1 MREEDGTV
9 TQGLIVYESY
19 GGTTERYA
27 AWLGETLDLPILPL
41 SACRSS
47 TFEGV
52 PLLIFGGA
60 VHGGE
65 ISGLKKLR
73 RLLRKQDGHQTLY
86 FATGL
91 RAANEDTL
99 GRLRRGNDLLDAP
112 LWYLRGGMDKSKL
125 TPGDKTLLR
134 CYRAMLSRRR
144 DLSPEDEELLCLVQ
158 IPGDYTD
165 RESLAPL
172 IAAAQARLTPSATA
186 AV

>member
-1 MREEDGTV
+1 M

-19 GGTTERYA
+19 TGTTERYA
-27 AWLGETLDLPILPL
+27 AWLGDSLDLPILPL
-41 SACRSS
+41 SACRAN
-47 TFEGV
+47 TLEGI

-73 RLLRKQDGHQTLY
+73 RLLHKQTGHQTLY

-99 GRLRRGNDLLDAP
+99 ARLRRANELDDAP
-112 LWYLRGGMDKSKL
+112 LWYVRGGMDKSKL

-144 DLSPEDEELLCLVQ
+144 SLSREDEELLSLVQ

-165 RESLAPL
+165 RTALDPL
-172 IAAAQARLTPSATA
+172 IEAAQDRLTALTAAA
-186 AV
+186 V

>member
-1 MREEDGTV
+1 MSV
-9 TQGLIVYESY
+9 TKGLIVYESY

-27 AWLGETLDLPILPL
+27 AWLGETLELPILPL
-41 SACRSS
+41 SVCRAT

-65 ISGLKKLR
+65 ISGLKRLR
-73 RLLRKQDGHQTLY
+73 RLLRKQEGHQTLY

-91 RAANEDTL
+91 RAANEATVA
-99 GRLRRGNDLLDAP
+99 RLRRANGLGGAP
-112 LWYLRGGMDKSKL
+112 LWYLRGGMDRSRL
-125 TPGDKTLLR
+125 TPGDRTLLR

-144 DLSPEDEELLCLVQ
+144 DLSPEDEELLTLMQ

-172 IAAAQARLTPSATA
+172 IAAAREWLAARIEA